1 MYRVWP
7 FSIGFIVTELAINAL
22 KHAFPGRRRPGQ
34 QVIVG

>member
-7 FSIGFIVTELAINAL
+7 FSIGFMVTELAINAL
-22 KHAFPGRRRPGQ
+22 KHAFRGRRRPGQ